1 LAEFEGTTAT
11 AGSFQAIKREPAAL
25 AERRFIGDHREES
38 TNWATHRHSMGR
50 RFNLT
55 MSLLAVVVLAL
66 LAAPCASAAQVKTTD
81 TRWSFQLPLP
91 SGVSGAESLAF
102 DGKGEGP
109 YAGVSDGRVLKWGGS
124 AVGWTTFA
132 HSANYRKIPLCTA
145 GVVPSAETESMCGR
159 PLGLQFHAKTGDL
172 YIADAYLGLTRV
184 GPGGGE
190 AEVLATGADDGVPF
204 NFVNG
209 LDVDEATG
217 DVYFTDSSATYPRRF
232 NTEIMMNADATGRLL
247 RYDARTRSV
256 SVLKAGLPYPNGVAV
271 SPDGEQ
277 VVVAHTVPCQAF
289 RYFLRGARKGQYE
302 LLADLPGYPDNVRR
316 DGRGGYWVALN
327 QEKQRLDA
335 TPATGPVKHLVGVRL
350 DAHGVE
356 VEELS
361 AAKGVTLSD
370 VAETKGKLW
379 LGSIELEYVGLV
391 A

>member
-1 LAEFEGTTAT
+1 
-11 AGSFQAIKREPAAL
+11 
-25 AERRFIGDHREES
+25 
-38 TNWATHRHSMGR
+38 MGGPR
-50 RFNLT
+50 LNLT
-55 MSLLAVVVLAL
+55 TSLLAVVVLAL
-66 LAAPCASAAQVKTTD
+66 FAAQVKTTD
-81 TRWSFQLPLP
+81 TRWSFRLPLP

-124 AVGWTTFA
+124 AVGWTTYA
-132 HSANYRKIPLCTA
+132 HSPNYRKIPLCTA
-145 GVVPSAETESMCGR
+145 GVLPSTETESLCGR
-159 PLGLQFHAKTGDL
+159 PLGLQFHAKTGNL
-172 YIADAYLGLTRV
+172 YIADAYLGLMRV

-209 LDVDEATG
+209 LDVDQATG
-217 DVYFTDSSATYPRRF
+217 DVYFTDSSTTYPRRF

-247 RYDARTRSV
+247 RYDAQRKSV
-256 SVLKAGLPYPNGVAV
+256 TVLKAGLPYPNGVAV
-271 SPDGEQ
+271 SRDGAQ

-289 RYFLRGARKGQYE
+289 RYFLRGTRAGQYE

-316 DGRGGYWVALN
+316 DGKGGYWVALN

-335 TPATGPVKHLVGVRL
+335 TSATAPVKHLVGVRL

-356 VEELS
+356 VEELT

-370 VAETKGKLW
+370 VAERRGKLW
-379 LGSIELEYVGLV
+379 LGSVELEYVGLV